1 MTLEFPEI
9 RVYTPKNHV
18 GNEFSPRC
26 LIFIQEVQNRSLITL
41 RNPWGVQSH
50 ILTPYKHFK
59 QLFWRRNLD
68 HLKPFLYIC
77 LTTWLNKLFHGLQN
91 MAGASSKWA
100 FWSHHCRQSKFIH
113 SLETSPFRIFDLW
126 LHFWKKVQN
135 FKNAPTLVRF

>member
-9 RVYTPKNHV
+9 RVHIPKN
-18 GNEFSPRC
+18 GAENEFSPRC
-26 LIFIQEVQNRSLITL
+26 LKFILEVQNRSLNTL
-41 RNPWGVQSH
+41 RHHWGVQSP

-59 QLFWRRNLD
+59 QLFWMRILD
-68 HLKPFLYIC
+68 LPKPFLYTC
-77 LTTWLNKLFHGLQN
+77 LTTCLNMLFHGLQN

-100 FWSHHCRQSKFIH
+100 FWCHYCRQSKFIH
-113 SLETSPFRIFDLW
+113 SLEASPFRIFDLW